1 MQVIWIKWL
10 LFFHQRP
17 GNNQHLGGQFN
28 SHFGFNAALTL
39 STAQHMGEVSAKVR
53 VGKNRGD
60 AYDFMRF
67 ESNSTLKMYEKESM
81 PEADKPCQLP
91 G

>member
-28 SHFGFNAALTL
+28 AHFSFNAALTL
-39 STAQHMGEVSAKVR
+39 STAQQVGEVSAKVR
-53 VGKNRGD
+53 VVHRSNKGGLIQGIAKLCIAIFGYNRQQ
-60 AYDFMRF
+60 F
-67 ESNSTLKMYEKESM
+67 
-81 PEADKPCQLP
+81 PV
-91 G
+91 